1 MPEVAFTPLFG
12 LVSDAGLL
20 PGVAAVPACGVVGV
34 PVWAGCVLTALG
46 LVVPL
51 PSCEFAP
58 VGLAG
63 SAGVW
68 LVTGVLAIDPFSGLW
83 LFVLEGELVV

>member
-1 MPEVAFTPLFG
+1 MP
-12 LVSDAGLL
+12 
-20 PGVAAVPACGVVGV
+20 
-34 PVWAGCVLTALG
+34 TALG

-51 PSCEFAP
+51 PSWELAP

-68 LVTGVLAIDPFSGLW
+68 LVTGVFAVEGVCVE
-83 LFVLEGELVV
+83 VLEVEVLDGELVVWLLLLCEPMSVEPGCCSIAIM

>member
-1 MPEVAFTPLFG
+1 M
-12 LVSDAGLL
+12 
-20 PGVAAVPACGVVGV
+20 
-34 PVWAGCVLTALG
+34 LTALG

-58 VGLAG
+58 VGLVD

-68 LVTGVLAIDPFSGLW
+68 LVTGVFGMDPVSGFWPL
-83 LFVLEGELVV
+83 VLVGELVVWLLLLCDPMSVEPGCCTMAII